1 MNQSI
6 PRPTQAELALLR
18 VLWEDGP
25 ATVRQVWETLDSEDR
40 PGYTTVLKFFQI
52 MTTKGLVKR
61 DDSRRAHVY
70 RARLS
75 QDQTQSQLVEDL
87 TDRAF
92 KGSTARLVMR
102 ALSSRPASREE
113 LAEIRRLLDNLEGE
127 DA

>member
-1 MNQSI
+1 MTKNA

-18 VLWEDGP
+18 ILWEGGP
-25 ATVRQVWETLDSEDR
+25 ATVRQVWEGLDADDR

-52 MTTKGLVKR
+52 MTTKGLVER
-61 DDSRRAHVY
+61 DESRRAHVY

-75 QDQTQSQLVEDL
+75 QDQTQNQLVTDL

-113 LAEIRRLLDNLEGE
+113 LAEIRTLLDNLEGE
-127 DA
+127 DE